1 MTTATNNIG
10 NGKRLVISFSQVSCP
25 GLSRASM
32 PRLFL
37 LLAFWF
43 VTLTLF
49 ATPFARAENPAVRIK
64 DITTIRGVRGNQL
77 VGYGLVVGL
86 RGTGDSMRASPFTEQ
101 SLRAM
106 LERLGAKYARGAS
119 RSRNVASVMVTA
131 TLPPFAQPGDRIDV
145 NVASL
150 GDATSLSGGTLIM
163 TPLKGADGKVYAVA
177 QGPLTLTGF
186 AAEGQAASV
195 TRGVP
200 TNARIPAGAI
210 IERELRGD
218 FHRRRKLVLS
228 LKNPDFNTAEAIA
241 AAINTW
247 ARANLGQ
254 RIAAAAD
261 MRTVRVIRPR
271 GISVSRLLAAIG
283 NLRVKPDTPARV
295 VIDERSGTVVIG
307 QNVRISTVAVTHGN
321 ITVRITE
328 MPMVSQPKP
337 FSRGRT
343 VVVPQTIITPEEKTA
358 RVAMVKGA
366 ALQEL
371 VAGLNRIGLK
381 PKGIIAILQAIK
393 SAGALQADLVVQ

>member
-1 MTTATNNIG
+1 MTTATHNPLPVNPAKAG
-10 NGKRLVISFSQVSCP
+10 ISY
-25 GLSRASM
+25 RALLALAM
-32 PRLFL
+32 ALL
-37 LLAFWF
+37 LLAFAAP
-43 VTLTLF
+43 LTH
-49 ATPFARAENPAVRIK
+49 AETPAVRIK

-86 RGTGDSMRASPFTEQ
+86 QGTGDSMRASPFTEQ

-177 QGPLTLTGF
+177 QGQLTLTGF
-186 AAEGQAASV
+186 SAQGQAASV

-200 TNARIPAGAI
+200 TSARIPGGAI
-210 IERELRGD
+210 IERELRGN

-247 ARANLGQ
+247 ARSAFGQ

-261 MRTVRVIRPR
+261 MRTVRVIRPA

-283 NLRVKPDTPARV
+283 NLRVRPDTPARV

-328 MPMVSQPKP
+328 MPMVSQPEP

-358 RVAMVKGA
+358 RVAVMKGT

>member
-1 MTTATNNIG
+1 MMAATHNPLSVTPAKAGSLHHVIPAKAGISCRAFLALAMT
-10 NGKRLVISFSQVSCP
+10 L
-25 GLSRASM
+25 
-32 PRLFL
+32 L
-37 LLAFWF
+37 LLAA
-43 VTLTLF
+43 F
-49 ATPFARAENPAVRIK
+49 APAARAENPAVRIK

-381 PKGIIAILQAIK
+381 PKGIIAILQAIR